1 MKRDMDLVRQILQ
14 QIEER
19 TPRSSNPIVWATD
32 RSRDELYEHLEIMQ
46 DAGLVEGVALAPKY
60 PICKRMTWEGHE
72 FLEQSRDEGMW
83 EQAKAKAIAAT
94 GSLSMLAVK
103 TALATL
109 IKAAITGG

>member
-19 TPRSSNPIVWATD
+19 KAHTPNIGVWATG
-32 RSRDELYEHLEIMQ
+32 RSRDEIYEHLQIME
-46 DAGLVEGVALAPKY
+46 DAGLVEGVDIMPKF
-60 PICKRMTWEGHE
+60 PRCQRMMWEGHE
-72 FLEQSRDEGMW
+72 FLEQSRDEGIW
-83 EQAKAKAIAAT
+83 EQAKDKAIAKT